1 MSGVRRPGTTTFQPL
16 NTLTMTGTHL
26 FRGQFFGIV
35 EFNAA
40 GNFTPRI
47 TVTPTSASVDLTI
60 NSGSYIK
67 LQKLG
72 TTNTNGTW
80 S

>member
-1 MSGVRRPGTTTFQPL
+1 
-16 NTLTMTGTHL
+16 MTGTHL
-26 FRGQFFGIV
+26 FRGNFYGIV

-47 TVTPTSASVDLTI
+47 TVTPTSSSVDLTI
-60 NSGSYIK
+60 NTGSYIK

-80 S
+80 A